1 MLPYWILFL
10 LPAFLAG
17 GTSAR
22 TIKRRDR
29 TLRVKFDGAML
40 LIFLV
45 VFVMIGF
52 RNYVGG
58 DWSNYVGHVE
68 FAQDMTLSE
77 ARNMGDPG
85 YWVLVVLGVKSGL
98 GVLFVNLVAAL
109 VFSVGLFVYCSSLP
123 RPFLAVTCAIPYLVV
138 VVAMGYTRQSMAI
151 GLIMIGL
158 ASLRR
163 GGIYSFVAL
172 ALCGALFH
180 KSAVVVIPIVATLR
194 ARNRVFKFLF
204 AIGAGALGYIS
215 LLSDSLDHF
224 MVHYVQA
231 GYQSS
236 GTLLRLLMNAIPS
249 VLFML
254 FHKRMDMS
262 VYERQLYLVLSFL
275 SLAALVAFFATSA
288 STALDRLALYLIPAQ
303 LFVFSRVP
311 DALSRRGSN
320 RQALVAGVIFYHGLV
335 LYVWLNFGANS
346 FAWRPYHSFL
356 W

>member
-1 MLPYWILFL
+1 MTINGTILTTFFL
-10 LPAFLAG
+10 L
-17 GTSAR
+17 
-22 TIKRRDR
+22 
-29 TLRVKFDGAML
+29 
-40 LIFLV
+40 
-45 VFVMIGF
+45 FVMIGF
-52 RNYVGG
+52 RYGVGG

-68 FAQDMTLSE
+68 FARGMTFSE
-77 ARNMGDPG
+77 ARDMGDPG
-85 YWVLVVLGVKSGL
+85 YWVLVVLGVQSGL
-98 GVLFVNLVAAL
+98 GVLFVNLMASL
-109 VFSVGLFVYCSSLP
+109 IFSIGLIVYCSSLP

-158 ASLRR
+158 AALRR
-163 GGIYSFVAL
+163 GGIYSFIVL

-180 KSAVVVIPIVATLR
+180 KSAVVVIPIVAVLR
-194 ARNRVFKFLF
+194 ARNRFLKLLF
-204 AIGAGALGYIS
+204 AIGAGVLGYIS

-249 VLFML
+249 ALFVL

-275 SLAALVAFFATSA
+275 SLAALVGFFTTSA
-288 STALDRLALYLIPAQ
+288 STALDRLALYLIPVQ

-311 DALSRRGSN
+311 DVLARKKSN
-320 RQALVAGVIFYHGLV
+320 QQPFVLAIIFYHALV
-335 LYVWLNFGANS
+335 LFVWLNFAANAY
-346 FAWRPYHSFL
+346 AWHPYRSYL